1 MTTLSE
7 LLAKSFDN
15 YKRHFVIL
23 IKLSFLFYF
32 IPQLVILVIQSIVS
46 NHLMGIDPSAM
57 SGLGLIKTMGP
68 LFIMGIGFG
77 AISGILKLLLTFTII
92 KVLTLKRAG
101 RDLTISEAISES
113 SNHFF
118 AGLGLS
124 ILTFLMI
131 AAGFM
136 FLVIPGIILMIYLTF
151 TLYAF
156 IVDNTTFSEAWN
168 RSWELVKGNW
178 WRTLGYFLVLFLI
191 IFGIGLVFGLVTM
204 PFSIMG
210 VFLTK
215 INYIAGFLFQEIPS
229 ILLNILVIPMTVIF
243 GELFYVALKKEKNI
257 K

>member
-7 LLAKSFDN
+7 LLQKTFEN

-23 IKLSFLFYF
+23 IQLSFLFYF
-32 IPQLVILVIQSIVS
+32 IPQLVILVIQAVVS
-46 NHLMGIDPSAM
+46 NHLMGFDPASF
-57 SGLGLIKTMGP
+57 GTIGILKTIGP
-68 LFIMGIGFG
+68 LFVIGIGFG

-101 RDLTISEAISES
+101 RDLTISEAVSES

-124 ILTFLMI
+124 ILTFLIIM
-131 AAGFM
+131 AGFL
-136 FLVIPGIILMIYLTF
+136 FLVIPGIVLLICLTF

-156 IVDNTTFSEAWN
+156 IVDETSYRESWK
-168 RSWELVKGNW
+168 RSWELVSGNW
-178 WRTLGYFLVLFLI
+178 WRTLGYFIVLFLI
-191 IFGIGLVFGLVTM
+191 IFGVSLIFGIVTM

-215 INYIAGFLFQEIPS
+215 VNYIAGYLFQEIPT
-229 ILLNILVIPMTVIF
+229 ILLNILVIPLTVIF
-243 GELFYVALKKEKNI
+243 GELFYVALKKEKKIN
-257 K
+257 